1 MNKLMV
7 AIMLACGCVG
17 LASASPPAAP
27 SIGAAAGDGL
37 KQVEQIK
44 QIEQQMG
51 DAMVAGDVDK
61 LSRIFADDWVTIG
74 QSGKVYTKEGVLA
87 DLKSGKDKLVSFQ
100 IESMDVKVFGDIA
113 AAHGGVTEKRFEDG
127 KDRSGEFVWMD
138 LLEKRGDTWVVVRS
152 AGARVKRENMT
163 SAMRPFF
170 QARVLTAPVSIGQR
184 DSALG
189 E

>member
-113 AAHGGVTEKRFEDG
+113 AAHGGVT
-127 KDRSGEFVWMD
+127 
-138 LLEKRGDTWVVVRS
+138 
-152 AGARVKRENMT
+152 
-163 SAMRPFF
+163 
-170 QARVLTAPVSIGQR
+170 
-184 DSALG
+184 
-189 E
+189 